1 MTKKTISIF
10 ILSLALGGTAQAQSF
25 VDAVKDGLSP
35 LTNLV
40 NSEKQAQPAD
50 SVDKKN
56 TPKKN
61 VQALTLKDGTVYVG
75 EMKGKRPH
83 GQGKAIY
90 KNGDIYEG
98 GFIKGLRNGKGE
110 YRFKDGERYVG
121 EFKDGH
127 QHGEGVYTFSDGR

>member
-56 TPKKN
+56 TPKKEVSKQTTKTN
-61 VQALTLKDGTVYVG
+61 NQKI
-75 EMKGKRPH
+75 
-83 GQGKAIY
+83 Q
-90 KNGDIYEG
+90 
-98 GFIKGLRNGKGE
+98 IKGQL
-110 YRFKDGERYVG
+110 
-121 EFKDGH
+121 
-127 QHGEGVYTFSDGR
+127 VYFLSFR